1 VHLWLTKEFRVDKI
15 NELIT
20 RTFLSVRGDTK
31 GVTAIE
37 YGLIAGLIAVAII
50 AALQLMGGNL
60 GNLFNK
66 VANNVSTAAS

>member
-1 VHLWLTKEFRVDKI
+1 MHLWLTKEFRVDKI